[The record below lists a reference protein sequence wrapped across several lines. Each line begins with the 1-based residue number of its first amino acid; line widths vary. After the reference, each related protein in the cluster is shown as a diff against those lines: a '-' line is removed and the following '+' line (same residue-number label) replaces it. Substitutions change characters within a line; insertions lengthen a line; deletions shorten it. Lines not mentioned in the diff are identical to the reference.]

1 MNQFLT
7 LNTALTLSL
16 VMNFLIPGI
25 SSLVAKSHAIAGIVT
40 PILTAANGFFTEWS
54 LSSDSHHYMWQSAL
68 GWAVLS
74 YLIATGARYGLWKN
88 TAVDKALIAFPRPVP
103 LGSDSTAP

>member
-7 LNTALTLSL
+7 LNTALSLSL
-16 VMNFLIPGI
+16 AVNFLIPGL

-40 PILTAANGFFTEWS
+40 PILAAANGFLTEWS
-54 LSSDSHHYMWQSAL
+54 LSSDSNHYMWESAL

-74 YLIATGARYGLWKN
+74 YLVATGARYGLWKN
-88 TAVDKALIAFPRPVP
+88 TAVDKVLIAFPRPVSSVP
-103 LGSDSTAP
+103 DSPAP